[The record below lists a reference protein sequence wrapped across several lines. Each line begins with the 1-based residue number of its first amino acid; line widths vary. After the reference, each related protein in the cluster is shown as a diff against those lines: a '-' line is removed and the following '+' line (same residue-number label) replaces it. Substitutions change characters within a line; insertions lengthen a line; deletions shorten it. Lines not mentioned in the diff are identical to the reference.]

1 MNKTIFIS
9 DFFIEEADEWRE
21 DAWLMIKRRS
31 DLHFY
36 MVTKRPERI
45 AQCLPEDWGER
56 QRVGGGTSGMGTF
69 TMKDWDDIIHELQQ
83 FSGGLT
89 TSNSYNSLAH
99 AELTEYRPQRFIGR
113 YLTAGYL
120 TQMMQARPEVL
131 AQQVAA

>member
-56 QRVGGGTSGMGTF
+56 QRVGGGTSGMGT
-69 TMKDWDDIIHELQQ
+69 TDSTK
-83 FSGGLT
+83 
-89 TSNSYNSLAH
+89 AV
-99 AELTEYRPQRFIGR
+99 AE
-113 YLTAGYL
+113 
-120 TQMMQARPEVL
+120 ARID
-131 AQQVAA
+131 QK

>member
-89 TSNSYNSLAH
+89 TSNSYNSLPH
-99 AELTEYRPQRFIGR
+99 AKSTFRRRSY
-113 YLTAGYL
+113 YL
-120 TQMMQARPEVL
+120 QI
-131 AQQVAA
+131 